1 VALNL
6 LSLTVYVSASVLLL
20 RRFLRPRAAA
30 WAALACGFAIN
41 LLAPVVFAARWAADA
56 APSSSYVWPFE
67 FLRAAWLGGDP
78 RLVTLFGKFLNVN
91 GFPVGLALFAL
102 LLEELAP
109 SHDTRPPRPWIM
121 VLLLVGL
128 GLFHPTTAAGAY
140 AALGGAVA
148 ICALADLPGSR
159 LSWLWRRIL
168 PVGLSFALAL
178 ALTAPYLFSV
188 ASAAPELVHGPHA
201 DEIGYGAQGLAFSAT
216 PLLLVVLWGPRRCW
230 RDPLARFLLVA
241 TVILLALG
249 TLLPLPDGNQYKLTL
264 MASLP
269 GGVLLFWLLG
279 EPGGRPV
286 RRTLFCGAVALAIG
300 GHTLTVVAYQRSAM
314 AERTL
319 YAVVISKPV
328 RFGGAMVTPVS
339 GRSDFVMLGGHH
351 TQGDPRFG
359 RRIAL
364 VRRLFDPLE
373 PIDPLVDEIRSELD
387 RPLYLLVR
395 REQFPDRFDALLER
409 FQHARAL
416 SNVFLDQDLRVFA
429 IEKSP

>member
-1 VALNL
+1 M
-6 LSLTVYVSASVLLL
+6 
-20 RRFLRPRAAA
+20 
-30 WAALACGFAIN
+30 
-41 LLAPVVFAARWAADA
+41 VFAARWATDA

-109 SHDTRPPRPWIM
+109 SHDTRPPRPWII

-148 ICALADLPGSR
+148 ICALADLPGNR

-178 ALTAPYLFSV
+178 ALTSPYLFSV
-188 ASAAPELVHGPHA
+188 ASAAPELVHGPHG
-201 DEIGYGAQGLAFSAT
+201 DEIGYGARGLAFSAT

-319 YAVVISKPV
+319 YAGEVGYLSVPGDPPLDRALRWLRESTPAEAVVISKPV

-351 TQGDPRFG
+351 SQGDPRFG